1 MNRRSML
8 LSLVASPLAI
18 LFRPKALTCITT
30 MRTFVIE
37 DIARV
42 YNLPASMLTSKEAK

>member
-1 MNRRSML
+1 MERRSLL

-18 LFRPKALTCITT
+18 LFRPKAPTCITT
-30 MRTFVIE
+30 MRTFVLE

-42 YNLPASMLTSKEAK
+42 YNLPAKMLTSKEAR

>member
-1 MNRRSML
+1 MDRRSLL

-18 LFRPKALTCITT
+18 LFRPKAPVCITT

-42 YNLPASMLTSKEAK
+42 YNLPANMLTSTEAK